1 MINTSPPI
9 AAAKLLV
16 DSRTN
21 CQNIERINPRRNN
34 PETKIASDSIK
45 KNTPTNPRL
54 NASIPVI
61 IEIHGS
67 FII

>member
-9 AAAKLLV
+9 AAAKLFV
-16 DSRTN
+16 DSKIN
-21 CQNIERINPRRNN
+21 CQNMEKINPRRNN
-34 PETKIASDSIK
+34 PATRIASDSTK
-45 KNTPTNPRL
+45 KKTPINPRL

-67 FII
+67 FIR